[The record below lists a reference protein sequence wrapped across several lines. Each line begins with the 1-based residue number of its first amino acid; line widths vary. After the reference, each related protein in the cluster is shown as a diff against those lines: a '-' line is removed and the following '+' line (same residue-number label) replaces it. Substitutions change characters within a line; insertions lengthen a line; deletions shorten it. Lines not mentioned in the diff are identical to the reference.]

1 MIFSRW
7 FLVISCG
14 VVFSLV
20 GLCGGGSSPPIKRQ
34 PERPPTAKKQ
44 PEPPAPLK
52 DYPELPPL
60 QNEDRVALTTFKSLC
75 ILSKSQYFTPTTLEA
90 ALFKH
95 KEFVAWGI
103 SVTRDPREADVVI
116 EVSRK
121 IFTTKFVYSIVE
133 VRTRHVLGSGMVNS
147 IGGTVEGKIA
157 DNFIKFLRP
166 YRVKTTD

>member
-7 FLVISCG
+7 LLLMSCG

-34 PERPPTAKKQ
+34 PERPPTTLKQ
-44 PEPPAPLK
+44 TEPPKPLK
-52 DYPELPPL
+52 KNPELPPL
-60 QNEDRVALTTFKSLC
+60 ENKDRVALTTFQSLC
-75 ILSKSQYFTPTTLEA
+75 ILSRSQYFTPTALEA

-103 SVTRDPREADVVI
+103 SVTRDLRDADVVI
-116 EVSRK
+116 EISRK
-121 IFTTKFVYSIVE
+121 KFTTRFVYSIVE
-133 VRTRHVLGSGMVNS
+133 VRTRHVLGSGIVNS

-157 DNFIKFLRP
+157 DNFIKLLRP
-166 YRVKTTD
+166 YRIKTTG

>member
-7 FLVISCG
+7 FLLISCG

-20 GLCGGGSSPPIKRQ
+20 GLCGGGSSPPGK
-34 PERPPTAKKQ
+34 PQ
-44 PEPPAPLK
+44 PEPPEPVQKQTKPPKPLK
-52 DYPELPPL
+52 NYSEPPAL
-60 QNEDRVALTTFKSLC
+60 QNEDRVALATFKSLC
-75 ILSKSQYFTPTTLEA
+75 ILSRSQYFTPTTLEA

-116 EVSRK
+116 EVNRK
-121 IFTTKFVYSIVE
+121 KFTTRFVYSIVE

-157 DNFIKFLRP
+157 DNFIKLLKP
-166 YRVKTTD
+166 YR

>member
-7 FLVISCG
+7 FLLISCG

-34 PERPPTAKKQ
+34 PERPESAQKQ
-44 PEPPAPLK
+44 TKPPKSLKDHPEPPA
-52 DYPELPPL
+52 L

-75 ILSKSQYFTPTTLEA
+75 ILSKSEYFTPTTLEA
-90 ALFKH
+90 ALFKN

-103 SVTRDPREADVVI
+103 SVTRNPQEADVVI

-157 DNFIKFLRP
+157 DNFVKFLRP
-166 YRVKTTD
+166 YRTKTTG